1 VRPLVTAMKKALVNL
16 FGHVVKY
23 AVPILL
29 PLFALVSWL
38 FLR

>member
-1 VRPLVTAMKKALVNL
+1 MKDPSF
-16 FGHVVKY
+16 FGYVVKY

-38 FLR
+38 FLH